1 MVINNDF
8 RSLKDLL
15 SHPKF
20 IEDEHWR
27 RAHYVE
33 QELIIVEGERNKD
46 IYVVLKG
53 SLMVC
58 TDVKLSETRHI
69 LSGLCELFDG
79 EEFAQSCFFDDEPHC
94 ATVKALSDSE
104 LAVIDAEKLKLF
116 LNQHPDIGYQ
126 VLYHWVE
133 MLLPRIRKSNQRIS
147 SLFSWGLKAHKIDQE
162 M

>member
-1 MVINNDF
+1 MNNDF

-147 SLFSWGLKAHKIDQE
+147 SLFSWGLKAHKIDEE